1 MGTAT
6 GTYAKGT
13 TVAPEKSRSEIEST
27 LRRYGATAFGYLT
40 DQHRAIVQFRAHDRL
55 VRFAIALPDAS
66 DRDFTHDRR
75 GYMLTTRQS
84 VDRAAAEER
93 RRWRCL
99 LLAIKAK
106 LEVVESGIA
115 SFEEEFAV
123 HFVLPDGSTVGEWLL
138 PQVAEAYERNEMPVG
153 MTLALPAAGGTSG

>member
-1 MGTAT
+1 MGNAT

-13 TVAPEKSRSEIEST
+13 TVAPERSRSEIEST
-27 LRRYGATAFGYLT
+27 LRRYGADAFGYLT
-40 DQHRAIVQFRAHDRL
+40 DGTRAIVQFRAHDRL
-55 VRFAIALPDAS
+55 VRFGVALPDSS
-66 DRDFTHDRR
+66 DREFTHDRR
-75 GYMLTTRQS
+75 GYSLTTKQS
-84 VDRAAAEER
+84 ADRAAAEER

-99 LLAIKAK
+99 VLAIKAK

-138 PQVAEAYERNEMPVG
+138 PQVDAAYERHEMPSS
-153 MTLALPAAGGTSG
+153 MTLALPSSGETSG